1 MNKQLNALKIAAFCS
16 LALIAGLSPR
26 MARAT
31 LGEPE
36 ASVQA
41 DAAQLQGVMQQQ
53 GAAIKTMTN
62 GGAYRVHEMQLPSGT
77 ALREFVA
84 ADGNVFAV
92 AWKGPMP
99 PNLRQAFGQYFDSF
113 VAAAKQGP
121 GERNHA
127 QIQTQDLVVQ
137 ARGHARSFSGRAYLP
152 ASVPSGFD
160 LGDLQ

>member
-1 MNKQLNALKIAAFCS
+1 MNKYLNALKIAAFCN

-26 MARAT
+26 MACAT

-41 DAAQLQGVMQQQ
+41 DAAQLQGTMQSQ
-53 GAAIKTMTN
+53 ASIKTMTN

-84 ADGNVFAV
+84 PDGNVFAV

-99 PNLRQAFGQYFDSF
+99 PNLRQAFGQYFDGF
-113 VAAAKQGP
+113 VAAAKQGS
-121 GERNHA
+121 GDRNHV
-127 QIQTQDLVVQ
+127 QIDTVDLVVQ
-137 ARGHARSFSGRAYLP
+137 ARGHARSFVGRAYLP
-152 ASVPSGFD
+152 ASMPSGFD